1 MIELPSNIKQEH
13 ILSAIQKIDKE
24 GVPSNAHSS
33 IYDVIHKG
41 KSYPPKLVLSWA
53 NLFANQEELDRK
65 SFKGG
70 EGTIAF
76 KFLESKGFIIWKK
89 ETLKLLQKHLEEFAK
104 KADTFFEDTS
114 WFEERQ
120 KFFQEFSKKENIRNA
135 EWKDFQEMGDNI
147 HALVTNSLAKSRA
160 FGKPNY
166 PIEHYRKAFEY
177 LLYGNEDLA
186 IRIDNLVRNDTPYS
200 IKYLGMSAITE
211 IISSVFP
218 DKYILLNHQHA
229 TSFEILGIDLLKK
242 SKPSGKLFISFNRV
256 MEEIFGLY
264 EKIVGK
270 RTKTLPLPI
279 EVDQFFYWLNTSFEK
294 EESGEEDLGTVLP
307 NPKFWLYAPGENARL
322 WDEFYKKGIIGL
334 GWDELGDL
342 NQYDSKKAITQAI
355 QEIYQTKS
363 SSYNNTLANY
373 DFKNTL
379 QKGDII
385 IAKQGRSKYLG
396 YGIVT
401 SDYYFDADRTTF
413 QKCRK
418 VDWKKKGEWEVNFKL
433 VVKTLTDITK
443 YPDYV
448 NKLID
453 LIEID
458 AEYLTTENKD
468 ISENKNFWWLNAQ
481 PKIWSIDSIS
491 KGEIQ
496 TYTTHNEK
504 GNKRRIYKYF
514 EEVKAGDLMIGY
526 EATPIKKIKAIL
538 KIEKGIH
545 QNKEGE
551 VISFSKIE
559 DVPFSI
565 SWDELQQIPELKD
578 CAVLK
583 NNQGSLF
590 KISKDDF
597 EIIQELIDQRTT
609 ELEVVNKSAKP
620 YSLKDALND
629 LFISKNDFND
639 ICDSLNY
646 KKNIILQGPP
656 GVGKTFVAK
665 RIAKA
670 VMKLD
675 DESKIEM
682 IQFHQSYSYEDFI
695 QGIRPDGNGGF
706 KMQKGVF
713 MNLCE
718 RAQADK
724 DKKYFLIIDEIN
736 RGNLSKIFGELML
749 LIEHDKRGQEISLTY
764 STDGE
769 TFSIPPNIYIIGTMN
784 TADRSLAMVD
794 YALRRRFSFIDI
806 QPSFGSEFKS
816 YLKKD
821 KIPSDIIEAI
831 VNKIE
836 TLNQQIDQDPNLGN
850 GFTIGHSY
858 FCNSTNNSDAKKWY
872 NAIIKNEIA
881 PMLKEYWFDDR
892 DKATAT
898 INKLYIK

>member
-1 MIELPSNIKQEH
+1 M
-13 ILSAIQKIDKE
+13 
-24 GVPSNAHSS
+24 
-33 IYDVIHKG
+33 
-41 KSYPPKLVLSWA
+41 
-53 NLFANQEELDRK
+53 
-65 SFKGG
+65 
-70 EGTIAF
+70 
-76 KFLESKGFIIWKK
+76 
-89 ETLKLLQKHLEEFAK
+89 
-104 KADTFFEDTS
+104 
-114 WFEERQ
+114 
-120 KFFQEFSKKENIRNA
+120 
-135 EWKDFQEMGDNI
+135 
-147 HALVTNSLAKSRA
+147 
-160 FGKPNY
+160 
-166 PIEHYRKAFEY
+166 
-177 LLYGNEDLA
+177 
-186 IRIDNLVRNDTPYS
+186 
-200 IKYLGMSAITE
+200 
-211 IISSVFP
+211 
-218 DKYILLNHQHA
+218 
-229 TSFEILGIDLLKK
+229 
-242 SKPSGKLFISFNRV
+242 
-256 MEEIFGLY
+256 
-264 EKIVGK
+264 
-270 RTKTLPLPI
+270 
-279 EVDQFFYWLNTSFEK
+279 
-294 EESGEEDLGTVLP
+294 
-307 NPKFWLYAPGENARL
+307 YAPGENATH

-342 NQYDSKKAITQAI
+342 NQYDSKEAITQAI
-355 QEIYQTKS
+355 QEKYQTES
-363 SSYNNTLANY
+363 LSYNNTLANY
-373 DFKNTL
+373 DFKNTI
-379 QKGDII
+379 QEGDII
-385 IAKQGRSKYLG
+385 IAKRGRSKYLG

-401 SDYYFDADRTTF
+401 SDYFYDHDRTTY

-418 VDWKKKGEWEVNFKL
+418 VDWKKKGEWEADFKL

-453 LIEID
+453 LIGID
-458 AEYLTTENKD
+458 AEHLTTKKENMPGA
-468 ISENKNFWWLNAQ
+468 KNYWWLNAQ

-491 KGEIQ
+491 KREIQ

-526 EATPIKKIKAIL
+526 EATPVKKIKAIL

-545 QNKEGE
+545 QSKEGE

-559 DVPFSI
+559 DVTFPI
-565 SWDELQQIPELKD
+565 SWDALQQIPELEN

-590 KISKDDF
+590 KISKDNF

-620 YSLKDALND
+620 YSLKDALQD
-629 LFISKNDFND
+629 LFISKNDFQE
-639 ICDSLNY
+639 ICESLEY

-718 RAQADK
+718 QAQADK
-724 DKKYFLIIDEIN
+724 DKKYFLVIDEIN

-764 STDGE
+764 ATDGE
-769 TFSIPPNIYIIGTMN
+769 RFSIPPNIYIIGTMN

-806 QPSFGSEFKS
+806 VPSFGNEFKK
-816 YLKKD
+816 YLLD
-821 KIPSDIIEAI
+821 KGIPLETIEVIIQ
-831 VNKIE
+831 KME
-836 TLNQQIDQDPNLGN
+836 TLNQQIEKDPNLGN

-858 FCNSTNNSDAKKWY
+858 FCNIQKVTDSKKWY
-872 NAIIKNEIA
+872 NNIIKNEIA
-881 PMLKEYWFDDR
+881 PMLKEYWFDDNE
-892 DKATAT
+892 KANTT